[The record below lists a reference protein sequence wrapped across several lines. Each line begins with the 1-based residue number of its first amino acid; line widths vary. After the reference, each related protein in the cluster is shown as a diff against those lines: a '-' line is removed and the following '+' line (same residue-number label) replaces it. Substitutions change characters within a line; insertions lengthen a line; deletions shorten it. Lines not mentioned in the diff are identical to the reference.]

1 MQAVET
7 QSLILYH
14 TDLRGEW
21 PRTLARAFRA
31 RLPSARRLALGG
43 CGETARASLA
53 GIALAVRA
61 LSDLLARR
69 VAPSEMVFAAGQKP
83 RLTPAGSVS
92 AQPDFSI
99 SHSGPWVGCAALC
112 DGRVGFDLEWGNTA
126 RARDWVVREAALKA
140 TGEGVGA
147 LRAVRALEWPRGVAH
162 WRGEPWQVLP
172 VEVFPGASACIVS
185 NGAARTFG
193 AQALALEELFAA

>member
-1 MQAVET
+1 MSNCRSASGGAFCAGAAAVMQAVET

-21 PRTLARAFRA
+21 PRTLARAFSA
-31 RLPSARRLALGG
+31 RLPYARRLALGG

-83 RLTPAGSVS
+83 RLPPAPSVS
-92 AQPDFSI
+92 AHPDFP
-99 SHSGPWVGCAALC
+99 HFHFRPGG
-112 DGRVGFDLEWGNTA
+112 
-126 RARDWVVREAALKA
+126 
-140 TGEGVGA
+140 GV
-147 LRAVRALEWPRGVAH
+147 
-162 WRGEPWQVLP
+162 
-172 VEVFPGASACIVS
+172 
-185 NGAARTFG
+185 
-193 AQALALEELFAA
+193 